1 MDTTR
6 AARAAA
12 ADFLNCTSEEVTFG
26 HNMTTLT
33 YHLAHAIFSQA
44 AGQRQ
49 GSAGPAVVGPGDN
62 IVLSRL
68 EHDANAGPWERLG
81 REVAGCEIRWIPLV
95 EGTAELDLSVL
106 GTLIDERTKVSGW
119 RCTTELVL
127 LRVLLRVL
135 LLVLSLV

>member
-49 GSAGPAVVGPGDN
+49 GSAG
-62 IVLSRL
+62 LL
-68 EHDANAGPWERLG
+68 
-81 REVAGCEIRWIPLV
+81 CIPDCVYQHLP
-95 EGTAELDLSVL
+95 
-106 GTLIDERTKVSGW
+106 TLPLAALWLPHG
-119 RCTTELVL
+119 
-127 LRVLLRVL
+127 
-135 LLVLSLV
+135 